1 MSRIWVGWA
10 GVVGVILMIWIGLG
24 FFGTQALQYGLPVIA
39 LTIGALLLPNGELW
53 WKGLCLLGG
62 VIIAMIG
69 FLLGAGVFPDN
80 SLGYTLG
87 GVVPV
92 TIVALATMWT
102 KKLSYFLAGV
112 FGVAAFQAVYTAF
125 FFSDPQSI
133 NFSMPLA
140 FGITLAPMALTFLV
154 FTLLSIFVPRFA
166 KDGTLESADV
176 TTATTTKAV
185 ESKPAATATTS
196 TGKPTS
202 AAKPAAV
209 PTGTSTSKPAAAGAG
224 STGTGTATATKPV
237 SGSTPAS
244 GNGTAGA
251 QTSKAGT
258 TTPGTAGKN
267 PDNVTTTQMGVQK

>member
-1 MSRIWVGWA
+1 MGRVWVGWA
-10 GVVGVILMIWIGLG
+10 GVVGVLLMLWIGLG
-24 FFGTQALQYGLPVIA
+24 FFGTPALQYGLPVIA

-80 SLGYTLG
+80 AFGYTLG
-87 GVVPV
+87 GIVPV

-154 FTLLSIFVPRFA
+154 FTLLTIFVPRFA
-166 KDGTLESADV
+166 KDGTLTAAE
-176 TTATTTKAV
+176 ATTTGNPAGTTAGATTVAKDPKAV
-185 ESKPAATATTS
+185 TSKSAVPAASATKPAASA
-196 TGKPTS
+196 TS
-202 AAKPAAV
+202 ATETKPATETKSAK
-209 PTGTSTSKPAAAGAG
+209 SG
-224 STGTGTATATKPV
+224 SSATA
-237 SGSTPAS
+237 
-244 GNGTAGA
+244 NH
-251 QTSKAGT
+251 
-258 TTPGTAGKN
+258 
-267 PDNVTTTQMGVQK
+267 PDNDTTTQIGVQK

>member
-1 MSRIWVGWA
+1 MGRVWVGWA
-10 GVVGVILMIWIGLG
+10 GVVGVLLMLFIGLG
-24 FFGTQALQYGLPVIA
+24 FFGTPALQYGLPVIA

-62 VIIAMIG
+62 VVIAMIG

-80 SLGYTLG
+80 AFGYTLG
-87 GVVPV
+87 GIVPV

-154 FTLLSIFVPRFA
+154 FTLLTIFVPRFA
-166 KDGTLESADV
+166 RDGA
-176 TTATTTKAV
+176 
-185 ESKPAATATTS
+185 
-196 TGKPTS
+196 
-202 AAKPAAV
+202 
-209 PTGTSTSKPAAAGAG
+209 
-224 STGTGTATATKPV
+224 
-237 SGSTPAS
+237 STPAEAKAS
-244 GNGTAGA
+244 GTTTGVKT
-251 QTSKAGT
+251 GT
-258 TTPGTAGKN
+258 TTPKASTSKSAVPAAAAKKPAARTTSAAGTKAAVGEASSSAAAN
-267 PDNVTTTQMGVQK
+267 TSDDETTTQIGAQK